1 MGSAAGGGLPQW
13 NCACEGCTAAR
24 KGEIPCRTQTSLAV
38 SVNGQSWFLINAS
51 PDLRAQLQAT
61 PVLHPAVGNE
71 RGIPL
76 EGILL
81 TNADLDHTLGLI
93 LMRESDQ
100 PLHVHAPADVRKK
113 LVWADDLLGRFS
125 GIVWHEPP
133 AQAVPL
139 LGRKEDP
146 SGLTLQCVSV
156 SAPQDDKDSV
166 AYIIG
171 EERTG
176 KSLLIAP
183 DVGEVSAA
191 LAQEMARVDA
201 IFWDGT
207 FWSNDELSRVA
218 PTKRD
223 ARGMGHL
230 PLSETVFEALAA
242 SPAPIKV
249 LIHIN
254 NTNPILLPGGIQRR
268 LAEAAGITIG
278 EDGMIF
284 NL

>member
-1 MGSAAGGGLPQW
+1 M
-13 NCACEGCTAAR
+13 AAR

-38 SVNGQSWFLINAS
+38 SVDEKSWFLINAS
-51 PDLRAQLQAT
+51 PDLRTQLQAT
-61 PVLHPAVGNE
+61 PVLHPIVEHG

-76 EGILL
+76 EGVVL

-100 PLHVHAPADVRKK
+100 PLHVHAPQCVRKK
-113 LVWADDLLGRFS
+113 LPWVDDLLGRFA
-125 GIVWHEPP
+125 GVVWCETSQEP
-133 AQAVPL
+133 APL
-139 LGRKEDP
+139 LNRKNEA
-146 SGLTLQCVSV
+146 SGLTLQCVNV
-156 SAPQDDKDSV
+156 SAAGDGKDSV
-166 AYIIG
+166 AYILR

-176 KSLLIAP
+176 KSLLVAP
-183 DVGEVSAA
+183 DVATVSPA
-191 LAQEMARVDA
+191 LAQEMERVDA

-207 FWSNDELSRVA
+207 FWSDDELTRVA
-218 PTKRD
+218 PSKRD

-230 PLSETVFEALAA
+230 PLSETAFDALAA
-242 SPAPIKV
+242 SPAPVKV

-254 NTNPILLPGGIQRR
+254 NTNPILLPGSVQRR

-278 EDGMIF
+278 EDGMTF